1 MIISPPPRFIG
12 RKNELQALET
22 AYQSEHSELVVI
34 YGRRRLGK
42 TWLLR
47 KFASDKK
54 GILFFSST
62 ERDEVQL
69 RDFSRAVINA
79 GAPGGDVVDTFASWK
94 VAFEQFSRIPEKG
107 KKLLI
112 IDEFPY
118 ILQQNPAV
126 ASILQHTWDHVL
138 QNSNVMII
146 LCGSAMSFIE
156 KEILSEKS
164 PLYGRATRV
173 LRVDP
178 MPFADAQKFVP
189 GYSPADKVATYAIA
203 GGSPLSLSY
212 FNDAVP
218 LGDNVIA
225 NTLTSYAPLSEL
237 PLQTLQQECREPFNY
252 LQILKVVALG
262 ASKPLSLIHI

>member
-79 GAPGGDVVDTFASWK
+79 GAPGGDVVDTFDSW
-94 VAFEQFSRIPEKG
+94 
-107 KKLLI
+107 
-112 IDEFPY
+112 
-118 ILQQNPAV
+118 
-126 ASILQHTWDHVL
+126 
-138 QNSNVMII
+138 
-146 LCGSAMSFIE
+146 
-156 KEILSEKS
+156 
-164 PLYGRATRV
+164 
-173 LRVDP
+173 
-178 MPFADAQKFVP
+178 
-189 GYSPADKVATYAIA
+189 
-203 GGSPLSLSY
+203 
-212 FNDAVP
+212 
-218 LGDNVIA
+218 
-225 NTLTSYAPLSEL
+225 
-237 PLQTLQQECREPFNY
+237 
-252 LQILKVVALG
+252 
-262 ASKPLSLIHI
+262 